1 MSNYFA
7 IATVTAAISYLLEGI
22 KTDVPGTDIS
32 VKPPDVWADT
42 NLKHRLNIF
51 LYQVNP
57 NVGYSN
63 VDLSTRNFNGELVKS
78 PKLALNLHYL
88 LTAYAYDN
96 DELIVQQIL
105 ARAMTTLNENP
116 ILTRKT
122 IRDAIDAQTNK
133 IGKSDLADQVEL
145 VKLNFQHISLEE
157 ITRLWSSFFHQ
168 TNYRISVAYQATV
181 ILLDSKQQPKP
192 TLPVQSRVLYVAP
205 YKQSIIPFKQPIIDK
220 IEPQMVRTT
229 SDTKLTITGRNLKT
243 NKVIVKFRSVT
254 KAVESKEDITDNR
267 ILIKVPDKLD
277 AGIIQVQV
285 IHPLMLGS
293 QSVEHDGGFESNV
306 ASFVLSPMIT
316 TESPIEVSRGDDLS
330 LNVEPVVA
338 PNQRVDILI
347 GDYSFSVPPE
357 NLGQPANNLTIKI
370 PNNFPTGTFL
380 LRIRIDGAESFLD
393 LDNNNEFIGPSIAV
407 KNPT

>member
-22 KTDVPGTDIS
+22 KTDVPGTEIS
-32 VKPPDVWADT
+32 VKPPDAIADPT
-42 NLKHRLNIF
+42 NLKNRLNIF

-63 VDLSTRNFNGELVKS
+63 VDLPTRNFNGELVKS

-88 LTAYAYDN
+88 LTAYSYDN
-96 DELIVQQIL
+96 DELFVQQIL
-105 ARAMTTLNENP
+105 ARAMTILNENP

-122 IRDAIDAQTNK
+122 IRDAIDAQENK

-157 ITRLWSSFFHQ
+157 ITKLWSSFFHQ

-192 TLPVQSRVLYVAP
+192 TLPVQSRVLYVD
-205 YKQSIIPFKQPIIDK
+205 PFKQPIIDK
-220 IEPQMVRTT
+220 IEPQMVRAT
-229 SDTKLTITGRNLKT
+229 SDTKIAITGRNLKT
-243 NKVIVKFRSVT
+243 NKVIVKFGSVT

-285 IHPLMLGS
+285 IHPLILGS
-293 QSVEHDGGFESNV
+293 QSAEHDGGFESNV
-306 ASFVLSPMIT
+306 ASFVLSPMII

-330 LNVEPVVA
+330 LNIEPVVA
-338 PNQRVDILI
+338 SRQRVDILI
-347 GDYSFSVPPE
+347 GDYTFSVPPE
-357 NLGQPANNLTIKI
+357 SLGQPANSLTIKI

-393 LDNNNEFIGPSIAV
+393 LDNNNEFIGPSITV